1 MNVLINWC
9 RVQLYSTSKIFRVAR
24 FDKKAVHQNH
34 FLGLLWEFLSPMIQI
49 VIYYLIF
56 GLRLGGQ
63 NMVNSDV
70 PYVYWM
76 LMGVIPWF
84 YISASIN
91 AGANSISSN
100 LNLISKTKF
109 PVEILPTISI
119 VKGLNGFFSMFG
131 LFFCLYIGTGHFPD
145 IYWLQMIYYFLAMLL
160 LLISIS
166 TLNAVV
172 VIFFRDYQLII
183 SSTMRLLFFIS
194 GVVIDVSVNPDS
206 LLTKILHL
214 NPFVYVI
221 EGFRDALLGRAGILD
236 HFWWGIYFF
245 SVTFLIL
252 VVGIYMTNKHKQNFV
267 EYM

>member
-9 RVQLYSTSKIFRVAR
+9 RVQLYSGSKIMRVAR
-24 FDKKAVHQNH
+24 FDKKAAHQNH
-34 FLGLLWEFLSPMIQI
+34 FLGLFWEFLSPTIQI

-84 YISASIN
+84 YMSASIN
-91 AGANSISSN
+91 AGANSISAN

-109 PVEILPTISI
+109 PVEILPTIAI
-119 VKGLNGFFSMFG
+119 VKGLSGFFSMFG
-131 LFFCLYIGTGHFPD
+131 LFLCLYIGTGNFPN
-145 IYWLQMIYYFLAMLL
+145 IHWLQFIYYFFAMILL
-160 LLISIS
+160 LVSVS

-194 GVVIDVSVNPDS
+194 GVVIDVSANPDS

-221 EGFRDALLGRAGILD
+221 EGFRDALLARAAIFD

-245 SVTFLIL
+245 SSTFLIL
-252 VVGIYMTNKHKQNFV
+252 VIGIYATTKYKRYFV
-267 EYM
+267 EYT